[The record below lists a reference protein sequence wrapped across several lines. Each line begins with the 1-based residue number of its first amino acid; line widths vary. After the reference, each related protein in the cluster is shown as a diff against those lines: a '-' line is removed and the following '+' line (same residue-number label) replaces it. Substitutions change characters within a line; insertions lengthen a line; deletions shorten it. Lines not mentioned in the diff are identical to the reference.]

1 MEKNKSISKV
11 VIRRLP
17 KYYRHLEELVKKDV
31 DVISS
36 RELGEKTGFTASK
49 IRQDLNHFGD
59 FGQQGYGYNIQ
70 ELYKQIKSILGLDKE
85 YKAVIIGAGNLGQAI
100 ANYTRFDKLGFEI
113 KCIFDV
119 NPKLIDMK
127 IRDIPIRDIDE
138 INSFLEMEKIHIGI
152 ICVPKRNA
160 QDVTKKLIK
169 GNVKAI
175 WNFAPIDIL
184 APSNIIIENVHL
196 NESLARLIY
205 FLNESDD

>member
-1 MEKNKSISKV
+1 MERNKNISSV

-17 KYYRHLEELVKKDV
+17 KYYRHLEELMKNDI

-36 RELGEKTGFTASK
+36 KELGEKTGFSASQ

-85 YKAVIIGAGNLGQAI
+85 YKAVVIGAGNLGQAI

-127 IRDIPIRDIDE
+127 IRDISIKDIDE
-138 INSFLEMEKIHIGI
+138 LHVFLETHEVDIGI
-152 ICVPKRNA
+152 ICVPKKNA
-160 QDVTKKLIK
+160 QDVAKRLIK
-169 GNVKAI
+169 GNVRAI

-184 APSNIIIENVHL
+184 APSNITVENVHL

-205 FLNESDD
+205 LLNESDE